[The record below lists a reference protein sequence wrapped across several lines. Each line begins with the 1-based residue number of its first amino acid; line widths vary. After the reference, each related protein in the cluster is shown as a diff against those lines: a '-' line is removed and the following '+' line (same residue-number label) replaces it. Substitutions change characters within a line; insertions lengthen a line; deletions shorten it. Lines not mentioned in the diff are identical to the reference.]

1 MAVIDERGRD
11 LVIAQGSYIYIQSTN
26 TGKIKTV
33 VGPAKVTLDN
43 QELAVIY
50 EGRSKFQVCENPLA
64 AIKRNIVVPEGYY
77 CVLVNPSTS
86 DNTPHP
92 SENDKNESPSL
103 NIGNKII
110 IEGPAMFA
118 LWPGQEAET
127 IRGHQLRSN
136 EYVICR
142 VYNEE
147 EARAN
152 ASKARIV
159 RAQTQTDGNNDDQVK
174 AEVKENN
181 AQTAQLFDAANLTV
195 GQLIVIPGTLV
206 SFYIPPTGISVLPIN
221 PNDTNKRYVREAITL
236 EQLEYCVLLD
246 ENGKKRFERGPKVVF
261 PTATENFMVKD
272 GKNKFRAIE
281 LNPIQGLHIKATA
294 AYHDTVLD
302 RDIREGEEFFIKGD
316 LFPIYFPREEHSL
329 VRYDGKDKQ
338 FAISIPK
345 GEGRYVL
352 ERQNGNIRMV
362 TGPSMLLPNPVTE
375 VPVRRVLSDQ
385 ECALW
390 YPNNVEVLVFNRELR
405 ELSASTPTT
414 RGAISEGD
422 VTRAAR
428 RSKGGVATAA
438 ASFNNSLEMAAQS
451 SVVSQAYGAGLTDE
465 IERSSTFTTPRSLTL
480 NTKLQ
485 GVPRVA
491 IWPGYAIRV
500 EDSSGKTRV
509 EVGPKV
515 VLLEYDEVL
524 SVMQFSMGT
533 PKSSDAPIRTP
544 YLRIMNNKVTDQLT
558 VETQDHAFIRLTV
571 SYLVSFDP
579 AMKDRWFT
587 IDNYIKLLTDRT
599 RAEIASVVR
608 GVSVADFRANPNE
621 ILRDVIFGGATQEQ
635 RTFAENGMVINSFEL
650 REFMFADRT
659 VAELLV
665 GAQSKKLVANI
676 QILNANTEKERIVSL
691 EMVKSEQAAATAE
704 ERTKQAEEEKHI
716 IEIDASLVGERH
728 TVEMARLDNE
738 KLQQIEQEAILD
750 VSNNA
755 ELLRRNRSWRA
766 EEEHLANM
774 AKLTEQSMNAEADA
788 VVKRVSALQDGFV
801 EAMVYLGQ
809 SDVAAR
815 IAEAGSI
822 QRAIGAD
829 SLADLLTKV
838 AKPFTNGEAGEVL
851 ASVAKKVLPHGGDS
865 RVDRR

>member
-1 MAVIDERGRD
+1 MALVDERGGRD

-26 TGKIKTV
+26 TGKIHTV
-33 VGPAKVTLDN
+33 VGPNKVTLDN
-43 QELAVIY
+43 QELAVTY
-50 EGRSKFQVCENPLA
+50 EGRSQFKISDNPLA
-64 AIKRNIVVPEGYY
+64 AIKRSIVVPEGYY
-77 CVLVNPSTS
+77 CVLVNPSS
-86 DNTPHP
+86 IDDRPHP
-92 SENDKNESPSL
+92 PEKDKTEPPAL
-103 NIGNKII
+103 NIGNKIV
-110 IEGPAMFA
+110 IEGPTMFA
-118 LWPGQEAET
+118 LWPGQEAEV

-136 EYVICR
+136 EYLIGR

-147 EARAN
+147 EARVN

-159 RAQTQTDGNNDDQVK
+159 RANTDGDEATVK
-174 AEVKENN
+174 APE
-181 AQTAQLFDAANLTV
+181 LFDAKNLTV
-195 GQLIVIPGTLV
+195 GQLIIIPGTQV
-206 SFYIPPTGISVLPIN
+206 SFYIPPTGISVLPIDGN
-221 PNDTNKRYVREAITL
+221 LKKYVREAITL

-294 AYHDTVLD
+294 AYEDSVLG
-302 RDIREGEEFFIKGD
+302 RLIKEGEEFFITGKD
-316 LFPIYFPREEHSL
+316 FPIYFPREEHSI
-329 VRYDGKDKQ
+329 VKYDGKDKQ

-352 ERQNGNIRMV
+352 ERQTGNIRMV
-362 TGPSMLLPNPVTE
+362 TGPAMLLPNPVIE

-385 ECALW
+385 ECMLW
-390 YPNNVEVLVFNRELR
+390 YPGNSDVIIFNRELR
-405 ELSASTPTT
+405 ELSANTPTT

-422 VTRAAR
+422 ITRAAR
-428 RSKGGVATAA
+428 KGARGSVMATA
-438 ASFNNSLEMAAQS
+438 SLNNSLEMAAQS
-451 SVVSQAYGAGLTDE
+451 SIVSSAYGAGLSDE

-485 GVPRVA
+485 GVPRIA

-500 EDSSGKTRV
+500 EDSSGQTRV

-515 VLLEYDEVL
+515 VLLQYDEVL
-524 SVMQFSMGT
+524 SVLSFSQGT
-533 PKSSDAPIRTP
+533 PKTSDNPMRTP

-558 VETQDHAFIRLTV
+558 VETRDHAFIQLTL

-579 AMKDRWFT
+579 TMKDRWFN
-587 IDNYIKLLTDRT
+587 IDNYIKLLCDRT
-599 RAEIASVVR
+599 RAEITSAVR
-608 GVSVADFRANPNE
+608 GIDVAKFHEDPMSILSKVVMNE
-621 ILRDVIFGGATQEQ
+621 EES
-635 RTFAENGMVINSFEL
+635 RTFDENGMMITSFEL
-650 REFMFADRT
+650 RDFRFGDKT
-659 VAELLV
+659 VAELLI
-665 GAQSKKLVANI
+665 GAQSKKLISNVAI
-676 QILNANTEKERIVSL
+676 INATTEKERIVAL

-704 ERTKQAEEEKHI
+704 ERTKQADEEKRI
-716 IEIDASLVGERH
+716 IDIEQTLAMERH
-728 TVEMARLDNE
+728 NVEMNRLQSE
-738 KLQQIEQEAILD
+738 KLQQQENEVIADI
-750 VSNNA
+750 SNNA
-755 ELLRRNRSWRA
+755 ELDRRTRSWRA
-766 EEEHLANM
+766 EEEHIANM

-788 VVKRVSALQDGFV
+788 VVKRVSALAPGFI

-829 SLADLLTKV
+829 SFADLFSKV
-838 AKPFTNGEAGEVL
+838 TKPFTNGEAGEVL
-851 ASVAKKVLPHGGDS
+851 ASVAKKVLPNGSDS